1 MKAKV
6 ILATILILAASCVK
20 NEVREV
26 SINGDGQILY
36 NPAPLRS
43 MATKADVLPTKTAF
57 PTNSTF
63 GSCAWYLPGDNK
75 WDDHHA
81 AEKTAAVVPT
91 PYIEPSVISYDED
104 SKVWRNKGKTYYWPM
119 NGSLTF
125 ISWAPYDLG
134 LGKDAETTFRVTR
147 EEGFTITGWTMENKP
162 GYGIKTQATAEKR
175 SETDPNVDILLSYT
189 KDCTWNTVN
198 GKVPTIFSHLLCKV
212 KVVATLAKPLGTVEK
227 PWEITSVT
235 LSDIYTKG
243 NYSTYETYVE
253 DGANKIKL
261 SKLWRDQDVLAS
273 YEHKPTTHM
282 SVYYDENGI
291 KGGTV
296 IFPETLFLP
305 QFLDER
311 EKGNSSTLP
320 MITIECKNGAGEA
333 KSLKGLLFN
342 KNASS
347 LSVWNQG
354 RSITYY
360 VTLGEEDTNIDF
372 DAKVEDND
380 WTDIPGDDSGND
392 FNVGVGEIINGK

>member
-43 MATKADVLPTKTAF
+43 MTTKADVSTKTVF

-81 AEKTAAVVPT
+81 AAATDPVVPT
-91 PYIEPSVISYDED
+91 LYIPTSEISNKEGQWKAWD
-104 SKVWRNKGKTYYWPM
+104 SGKSYYWPM

-125 ISWAPYDLG
+125 ISWAPY
-134 LGKDAETTFRVTR
+134 KDSRFSVDRV
-147 EEGFTITGWTMENKP
+147 EGFKITGWTMRPEP
-162 GYGIKTQATAEKR
+162 GYGIVSPTSEGGVAT
-175 SETDPNVDILLSYT
+175 TDPKVDILLSYT
-189 KDCTWNTVN
+189 KDCTRRNTDK
-198 GKVPTIFSHLLCKV
+198 GKVLTVFSHLLCKV
-212 KVVATLAKPLGTVEK
+212 KIVATLAKPLGDGEK
-227 PWEITSVT
+227 PWEVTSVT

-243 NYSTYETYVE
+243 NYSTYVKDES
-253 DGANKIKL
+253 NKITL
-261 SKLWRDQDVLAS
+261 SKLWRDQSGISLYEYIPANPVLVK
-273 YEHKPTTHM
+273 YGK
-282 SVYYDENGI
+282 DGI
-291 KGGTV
+291 GTGAV
-296 IFPETLFLP
+296 IFPETLFMP
-305 QFLDER
+305 QFLTER
-311 EKGNSSTLP
+311 AKGDSNTRP
-320 MITIECKNGAGEA
+320 KITINCKNGKGEV
-333 KSLKGLLFN
+333 KTLVGLLFN

-354 RSITYY
+354 KSITYI
-360 VTLGEEDTNIDF
+360 VTLGDEDIDIDF
-372 DAKVEDND
+372 DAKVENND
-380 WTDIPGDDSGND
+380 WTYSGND

>member
-26 SINGDGQILY
+26 SIHGDGQILY

-43 MATKADVLPTKTAF
+43 MTTKADVQTTKF
-57 PTNSTF
+57 PTSSTF

-81 AEKTAAVVPT
+81 AAATETVVPT
-91 PYIEPSVISYDED
+91 LYIPTSEISYDEA

-134 LGKDAETTFRVTR
+134 KDAGNETTFRVTR
-147 EEGFTITGWTMENKP
+147 ENGFEITNWKMENTP
-162 GYGIKTQATAEKR
+162 GYGIKTQATAGKS
-175 SETDPNVDILLSYT
+175 SETDPKVDILLSYT
-189 KDCTWNTVN
+189 KDCTRNTAN
-198 GKVPTIFSHLLCKV
+198 GKVLTKFSHLLCKV
-212 KVVATLAKPLGTVEK
+212 KVVATLAKPGAQ
-227 PWEITSVT
+227 WEITSVT
-235 LSDIYTKG
+235 LSNIYTKA
-243 NYSTYETYVE
+243 NYSTYVK
-253 DGANKIKL
+253 DDVLKN
-261 SKLWRDQDVLAS
+261 KLWRNHSDYLQP

-282 SVYYDENGI
+282 SVYYDEDGK

-305 QFLDER
+305 QFLNER
-311 EKGNSSTLP
+311 VKDDSGTLP
-320 MITIECKNGAGEA
+320 MIIIECKNGAGED
-333 KSLKGLLFN
+333 KKLKGLLFN
-342 KNASS
+342 ENASS

-372 DAKVEDND
+372 DAKVEEND
-380 WTDIPGDDSGND
+380 WTYFPSDDSGKD